1 MDWTEDDGKKVVTG
15 VVLGDFDLA
24 CKLHEGESRLTR
36 HAIGNAMWRSP
47 EAQTGVTGRA
57 SDVYSLGLVVSQ
69 ACSCRRDGSNA
80 FPSSATYLELE
91 SCYY

>member
-1 MDWTEDDGKKVVTG
+1 MNWTEDDGKKVVTG

-24 CKLHEGESRLTR
+24 CKLNEGESRLTR

-69 ACSCRRDGSNA
+69 AYSCCRDVSNA

-91 SCYY
+91 SGYY